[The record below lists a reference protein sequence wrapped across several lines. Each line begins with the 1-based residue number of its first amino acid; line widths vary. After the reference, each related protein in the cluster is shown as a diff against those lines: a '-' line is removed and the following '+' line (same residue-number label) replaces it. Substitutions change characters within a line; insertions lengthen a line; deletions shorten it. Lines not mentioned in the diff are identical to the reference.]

1 MIIVVDSDGL
11 IGISHEDDTHYHR
24 CRELLNWLS
33 QRNAELIY
41 PATTIA
47 ESISILQIRLNS
59 PKTADKILEFV
70 KSGIFDI
77 EPVDRTTL
85 ITATSFLEASR
96 SKHATLFDAIVAAI
110 AQKYQADAIFSFD
123 KFYKTKGFKLASEM
137 L

>member
-24 CRELLNWLS
+24 CRELINWLS

-70 KSGIFDI
+70 TSGVFDI

-85 ITATSFLEASR
+85 ITASSFLEASR

-123 KFYKTKGFKLASEM
+123 KFYKSKGFKLAPE